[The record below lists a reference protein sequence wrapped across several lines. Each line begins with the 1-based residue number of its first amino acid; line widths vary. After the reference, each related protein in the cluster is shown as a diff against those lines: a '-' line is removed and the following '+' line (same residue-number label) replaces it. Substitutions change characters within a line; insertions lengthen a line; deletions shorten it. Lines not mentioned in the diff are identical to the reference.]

1 MPLEITTIRKII
13 NETDEPVTVSNH
25 EKRQSVSIGARGT
38 QTCAMHIPW
47 MMSAG
52 DFTAPAPHLLEVYFD
67 FTGNYVYFWQRDQY
81 IMRGLSL
88 TNARIAP
95 DFGGVMGGRVLVI
108 ANHGAFLFEEGKEPK
123 KFWGRPATA
132 DSPWGN
138 RPPQS

>member
-1 MPLEITTIRKII
+1 MALEITIIRKII

-25 EKRQSVSIGARGT
+25 EKRQSVS
-38 QTCAMHIPW
+38 
-47 MMSAG
+47 
-52 DFTAPAPHLLEVYFD
+52 EVYFD

-88 TNARIAP
+88 TNARVAP